1 MKILGNEIKPGMII
15 EHKEDLWS
23 GNNAI
28 PHLVFDDKTIFNKYL
43 GKYFKIDHDKVV
55 HHISYLNSG
64 GVTAKT
70 FYIPLNNFFL
80 SMFDKIYSILSKP
93 FPKIFGLNR
102 CLVLVKK

>member
-1 MKILGNEIKPGMII
+1 MSSTRTCNERAYRRFNRKPDYTIGKIQRWENHKILHE
-15 EHKEDLWS
+15 
-23 GNNAI
+23 
-28 PHLVFDDKTIFNKYL
+28 
-43 GKYFKIDHDKVV
+43 
-55 HHISYLNSG
+55 ISYLNSG